1 VLQEEPGARI
11 QGSVGRQ
18 FRIAGQNNF
27 LGFMRCVPD
36 TESSV
41 SWILAPGPCG
51 KAFANDFILLEFR
64 SGEQVSIPFRFAA
77 IWAGRRRSF
86 RNGAKDRR

>member
-1 VLQEEPGARI
+1 MT
-11 QGSVGRQ
+11 
-18 FRIAGQNNF
+18 F
-27 LGFMRCVPD
+27 LDFIRCVAD
-36 TESSV
+36 TESSG
-41 SWILAPGPCG
+41 SSC
-51 KAFANDFILLEFR
+51 KASANDFILLEFR